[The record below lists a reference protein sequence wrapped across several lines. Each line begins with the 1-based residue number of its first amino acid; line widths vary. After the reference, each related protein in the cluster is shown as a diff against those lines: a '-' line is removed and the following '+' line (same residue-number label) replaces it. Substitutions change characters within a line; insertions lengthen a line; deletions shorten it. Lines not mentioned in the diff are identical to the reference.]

1 LNSDILFDTGIL
13 VDYLRGIEASR
24 IYIEKIKAH
33 KLRAHISALTEA
45 ELLAGKEC
53 AKEIKR
59 NEVRGLISLFAKHV
73 IDNEI
78 CQLAGMYRR
87 QYSVSLGDCII
98 AATASILDAEIYT
111 KNARE
116 FKRIKDVRIKD
127 PYSSDNSSVN
137 QVRAKT
143 S

>member
-1 LNSDILFDTGIL
+1 

-33 KLRAHISALTEA
+33 ELRAHISTLTEA
-45 ELLAGKEC
+45 ELFAGKEC

-59 NEVRGLISLFAKHV
+59 NEVHGLISLLAKHV

-78 CQLAGMYRR
+78 CQLAGRYRR

-98 AATASILDAEIYT
+98 AATASVLDAEIYT

-116 FKRIKDVRIKD
+116 FTHQRCK
-127 PYSSDNSSVN
+127 N
-137 QVRAKT
+137 QGPIWFR
-143 S
+143 